1 MFDRLRS
8 WGSRTYRRLTR
19 RSREWGEG
27 DEDWLMDLGT
37 PSGVKL
43 SRKTAYSVSSW
54 FRAIQILS
62 STVAKT
68 PIECLDVSSG
78 KNIPDPLHAVSLL
91 LSGHGKPNDETLRY
105 HFIQTLTAHA
115 AGHGGGYAYIYR
127 DKRGRPVELL
137 QLRPDRTYPLRE
149 NGKLMF
155 VTTIGGDYGTS
166 GVETLKLLGENVLH
180 IHGLGYDGLSGYS
193 LMQLASRA
201 LGSAVAKEEFGSRF
215 FKNSATPSVAI
226 KVPKKLSPQAFK
238 NLQSSW
244 VKLRTGLEN
253 AHKPVILEDGAE
265 LEPFSHSAGD
275 SQLIQAMEQD
285 PVLVSNFTG
294 VPPHL
299 LGVKGY
305 NSYNSL
311 EIQSQDLL
319 DYAIDPLF
327 VPWEQEMAEKLLKE
341 DEKARYSRVVQF
353 KRSKLVRVDFTKR
366 YSGYRTA
373 LGGFPFR
380 TPNEV
385 RMEEGEQPVEGYDF
399 IPVPLNMSSTPDNT
413 DPEKPVDGGL
423 TNPDGSP
430 ATNPDGS
437 PLTQQNSDTN
447 AKALRSLF
455 ESTAKRMVTRLHSAA
470 VRKSAIDENEHRAVV
485 LESFAPLLVLARSAI
500 TAEAISVE
508 MFRSLNEAIATGQV
522 EQWRETTGPR
532 VLKSVFD
539 KAKQ

>member
-1 MFDRLRS
+1 MFEQIRS
-8 WGSRTYRRLTR
+8 LASRTLRRLTR
-19 RSREWGEG
+19 RSRQWGDVDQ
-27 DEDWLMDLGT
+27 DEDWSLDVGT

-43 SRKTAYSVSSW
+43 NRRKAYSVSSW

-68 PIECLDVSSG
+68 PIECLDVSG
-78 KNIPDPLHAVSLL
+78 GANRPDPLHRVSLL

-105 HFIQTLTAHA
+105 HFVQTLTAHA
-115 AGHGGGYAYIYR
+115 AAHGGGYAYIYR
-127 DKRGRPVELL
+127 DERARPVELL
-137 QLRPDRTYPLRE
+137 QLRPDRTFPIRE

-155 VTTIGGDYGTS
+155 VTTIGGDYGVS

-180 IHGLGYDGLSGYS
+180 IHGLGYDGFTGYS

-215 FKNSATPSVAI
+215 FSNSATPSVAI
-226 KVPKKLSPQAFK
+226 KVPKKLSPAAFK
-238 NLQSSW
+238 NLQNSW
-244 VKLRTGLEN
+244 VKLRTGLQN

-327 VPWEQEMAEKLLKE
+327 VPWEQELNEKLLRE
-341 DEKARYSRVVQF
+341 DEKSSYSRVVQF
-353 KRSKLVRVDFTKR
+353 KRSRLVRVDFTKR

-373 LGGFPFR
+373 LGGHPFR

-385 RMEEGEQPVEGYDF
+385 RVEEGEQPVDGYDF
-399 IPVPLNMSSTPDNT
+399 IPVPLNMSNTPADV
-413 DPEKPVDGGL
+413 P
-423 TNPDGSP
+423 TNPDGTP
-430 ATNPDGS
+430 AEV
-437 PLTQQNSDTN
+437 N
-447 AKALRSLF
+447 AADRAALRALF
-455 ESTAKRMVTRLHSAA
+455 ESTAKRMVTRLHGAA
-470 VRKSAIDENEHRAVV
+470 RKGHIDEAEHRDVL
-485 LESFAPLLVLARSAI
+485 LESFRPLVSLVRSKFA
-500 TAEAISVE
+500 AEKIAAE
-508 MFRSLNEAIATGQV
+508 MFRSLGVAIDSKQL
-522 EQWRETTGPR
+522 EFWRDSCVSGL
-532 VLKSVFD
+532 VNDIFGGKS
-539 KAKQ
+539 